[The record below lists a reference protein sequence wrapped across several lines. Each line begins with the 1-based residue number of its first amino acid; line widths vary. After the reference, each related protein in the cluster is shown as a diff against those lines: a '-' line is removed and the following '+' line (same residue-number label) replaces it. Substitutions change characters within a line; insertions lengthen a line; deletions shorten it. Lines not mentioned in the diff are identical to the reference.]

1 VCEFWA
7 SAAQNSR
14 SLLAGWQSPLIE
26 FISQLVCRLL
36 SETHSYNQN
45 KINAPCVMMTFAAV
59 NAKPWFTSLLAW
71 SVVARDDMRQLVQ
84 ARLLALPDVAAAV
97 SAYLDSAL
105 KRIGVTA
112 PAPAGHG
119 HGVGMRGE
127 RGLEPVHPLDGMYIS
142 RAIPIIYYI
151 LALDQ
156 HFAGELADRQAG
168 CQLRVISRFL

>member
-1 VCEFWA
+1 
-7 SAAQNSR
+7 
-14 SLLAGWQSPLIE
+14 
-26 FISQLVCRLL
+26 
-36 SETHSYNQN
+36 
-45 KINAPCVMMTFAAV
+45 MMTFAAA
-59 NAKPWFTSLLAW
+59 NAKPRFTSLLAW
-71 SVVARDDMRQLVQ
+71 SVVGRDDVRQLVQ

-105 KRIGVTA
+105 KGIGVTA

-119 HGVGMRGE
+119 DGDGVGMRGE

-156 HFAGELADRQAG
+156 HFAGEVAYRQAG